1 MQPEPTTHQLADL
14 ASLSDRDLATT
25 VLETLTSPPA
35 ADADSFVLHAP
46 LELMARAELLPS
58 VEPSH
63 RGEARQRIV
72 DIADE
77 WTSHT
82 PHEPPPTAR
91 PTLSL
96 PEAITAGDLADAD
109 RALGDIATQQTIDQF
124 VTTAG
129 NTLLGHL
136 GGAGHLAI
144 FLDQLTRQHRPSPAL
159 ITSGRALVRD
169 LARHPDWTIRW
180 VDAAPTDNHRPAKS
194 FLDILADPPSAG
206 DPGSNFIY
214 PTMHLVDA
222 NGMGAELLTAPT
234 QSMPVDEARRQL
246 LRIAAMSMLQ
256 DDPANAPYGWSHCL
270 TMPQA
275 VLAVAPRTADPRRA
289 IGIAATYVLGFR
301 STLSSTPLDLGWSPS
316 RPNTRGRLLDAEC
329 NDAIARAWHTDEPRS
344 VETELATYAAT
355 HHDAHLAKYTLACL
369 HAANTDPD
377 DAPLFRAAATRLA
390 IWWRDDARA
399 DLEQGDHHHDD

>member
-1 MQPEPTTHQLADL
+1 VQPNQQLHQLITDL
-14 ASLSDRDLATT
+14 ASLSDRDLTTT
-25 VLETLTSPPA
+25 VLESLTSPPA

-63 RGEARQRIV
+63 RDEARQRIV

-77 WTSHT
+77 WARHT
-82 PHEPPPTAR
+82 PHEPPPTTR

-96 PEAITAGDLADAD
+96 PEAIAAGDLAEAD
-109 RALGDIATQQTIDQF
+109 RALVDLATHQTIDRF

-129 NTLLGHL
+129 NTLLAHL

-159 ITSGRALVRD
+159 IASGRALVRD
-169 LARHPDWTIRW
+169 LARHPDWTTRW
-180 VDAAPTDNHRPAKS
+180 VDAPSTDTPRPATS
-194 FLDILADPPSAG
+194 FLDVLTAPPPAG
-206 DPGSNFIY
+206 DPGNNFIY
-214 PTMHLVDA
+214 PTMHLIDA
-222 NGMGAELLTAPT
+222 NGMAAELLTAPT
-234 QSMPVDEARRQL
+234 QSVPADEARRQL

-256 DDPANAPYGWSHCL
+256 DDPSNAPYGWSHCL

-301 STLSSTPLDLGWSPS
+301 ATLSSGPLDLGWRPS
-316 RPNTRGRLLDAEC
+316 RPNAGGRLLDAEC
-329 NDAIARAWHTDEPRS
+329 GDAVSQAWHTDDLLS
-344 VETELATYAAT
+344 VETQLATYAAV

-369 HAANTDPD
+369 HA
-377 DAPLFRAAATRLA
+377 
-390 IWWRDDARA
+390 
-399 DLEQGDHHHDD
+399 